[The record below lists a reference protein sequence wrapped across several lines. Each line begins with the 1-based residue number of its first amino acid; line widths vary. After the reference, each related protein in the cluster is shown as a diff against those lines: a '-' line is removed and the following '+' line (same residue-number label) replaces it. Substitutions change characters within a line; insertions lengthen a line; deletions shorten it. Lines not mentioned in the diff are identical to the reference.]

1 MSGKSPLNV
10 YKIDIPSTNR
20 RMHYICPYLHL
31 FRHYVR
37 GQNGCLK
44 NTAYLDN
51 SYKWAGGGFISNAKD
66 LVQFGN
72 AMLTCYQLPE
82 MIPVQK
88 SISDSPIRPSSH
100 ESRTVKGILDH
111 HTVIDMWKPVVS
123 DIGFSSRGPL
133 LDYGM
138 GWLMQQ
144 GDVGVV
150 GGKAKPFCVGHTG
163 GAVGA
168 SSVLL
173 IVPQD
178 PHPSEPG
185 VSSADALSL
194 EGSKP
199 CGVVVAVIFNLQKVR
214 GMFSLGRQI
223 AEGFLQP

>member
-1 MSGKSPLNV
+1 MTYL
-10 YKIDIPSTNR
+10 DIFVHILLILFT
-20 RMHYICPYLHL
+20 

-37 GQNGCLK
+37 DQNGCLK

-82 MIPVQK
+82 MIPATK
-88 SISDSPIRPSSH
+88 SISDSDSHIQSSSQ
-100 ESRTVKGILDH
+100 ESETVKGILDH
-111 HTVIDMWKPVVS
+111 HTVIDMWKPVVT
-123 DIGFSSRGPL
+123 DIRFSSRGPL
-133 LDYGM
+133 LYYGM

-150 GGKAKPFCVGHTG
+150 GGRVRPFCVGHTG

-178 PHPSEPG
+178 LQ
-185 VSSADALSL
+185 LSV
-194 EGSKP
+194 ERPKS
-199 CGVVVAVIFNLQKVR
+199 CGVVVAVLFNLQEVR
-214 GMFSLGRQI
+214 GMFSLGLQI
-223 AEGFLQP
+223 AEEFL